1 LEINKYQVM
10 QLDITNYCNIRC
22 RFCINDWSKADK
34 KCDMDSATFDKA
46 MSLLPLVDRGFL
58 SCSFEPTL
66 HPQFAEF
73 YCRVPGTRA
82 YTFFTTNLVRRLGIS
97 EIRDLSN
104 SNLDSIN
111 ISITS
116 FKPEVYE
123 YLQAGAK
130 FDDFIR
136 NLENVTRIFRNKE
149 NAPALRYIT
158 VVLKQNIDELP
169 DIAKICHEKYLS
181 KLNQFRTVF
190 PFTPKLQIA
199 GWLRNS
205 ITTEKQWKKA
215 VKKLKTLPYTMGY
228 FNPLFAKADQY
239 TREKS
244 VNEVNSYFQFR
255 ADGQIIMHEK
265 NKDLLPDRFKKDFNI
280 NGISNPYQYFKKGL
294 EEIRKMEA

>member
-1 LEINKYQVM
+1 M

-66 HPQFAEF
+66 HPRFTEF
-73 YCRVPGTRA
+73 YSRVQKVGC
-82 YTFFTTNLVRRLGIS
+82 YTFFTTNLVRKLS
-97 EIRDLSN
+97 DTEIEELAN

-111 ISITS
+111 ISVTS

-130 FDDFIR
+130 FDSFMD
-136 NLENVTRIFRNKE
+136 NLQRLVEAFKDKE
-149 NAPALRYIT
+149 DAPVLRYIT

-169 DIAKICHEKYLS
+169 EIARICHEKYLS

-199 GWLRNS
+199 GWLRDS

-244 VNEVNSYFQFR
+244 INEVNTYFQFH
-255 ADGQIIMHEK
+255 ADGQIIMHER
-265 NKDLLPDRFKKDFNI
+265 NKDLLPDRFKEDFNI
-280 NGISNPYQYFKKGL
+280 NDIKNPYQYFKEGL
-294 EEIRKMEA
+294 EEITKMEAQ